1 MAVNTGTIEPSR
13 REDEAGP
20 AGASRRPV
28 RRAARVAYTFVL
40 MNYTVVEALVRV
52 CLGRQVW
59 R

>member
-1 MAVNTGTIEPSR
+1 MAVNAGRIGPAR
-13 REDEAGP
+13 REDETGP
-20 AGASRRPV
+20 MGVSRGPV

-40 MNYTVVEALVRV
+40 MNYAAVEALVRV

>member
-1 MAVNTGTIEPSR
+1 MAVNTGTIEPAD
-13 REDEAGP
+13 REDEP
-20 AGASRRPV
+20 AAVGASRGPV

-40 MNYTVVEALVRV
+40 MNYAAVEALVRV

>member
-1 MAVNTGTIEPSR
+1 MAVNTGTIEPAR
-13 REDEAGP
+13 REDEAG
-20 AGASRRPV
+20 AVGASRGPV

-40 MNYTVVEALVRV
+40 MNYAAVEALVRV